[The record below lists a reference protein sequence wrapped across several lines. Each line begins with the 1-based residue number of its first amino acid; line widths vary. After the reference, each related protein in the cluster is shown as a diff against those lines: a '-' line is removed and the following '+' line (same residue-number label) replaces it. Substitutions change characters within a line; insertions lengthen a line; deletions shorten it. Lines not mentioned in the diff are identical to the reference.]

1 MRKRVYLF
9 ISLLIFMVV
18 IVAGAFLYH
27 VVEGWSI
34 LDSFYFVI
42 VTVTTIGYG
51 DVVPMTSV
59 GKVFTMF
66 FSFFGVAMAFYFL
79 TLAGSTL
86 FKKHVAKGV
95 RAIKEQVKRKKEVQD
110 EIEDTLDKK
119 LALKG
124 KRSRNK
130 GSRNKK

>member
-1 MRKRVYLF
+1 
-9 ISLLIFMVV
+9 
-18 IVAGAFLYH
+18 
-27 VVEGWSI
+27 
-34 LDSFYFVI
+34 
-42 VTVTTIGYG
+42 
-51 DVVPMTSV
+51 
-59 GKVFTMF
+59 
-66 FSFFGVAMAFYFL
+66 AFYFL